1 MHWPECVCVCVYVNS
16 LGLRL
21 SFVAR
26 ICHNAAFQ
34 LLARRLASLSVR
46 MWEIPGIAPPTSCP
60 QKQLLSQ
67 MRGDA
72 EELHLIQTQGDSAAA
87 SFTQERTDSSGATAE
102 VLSCGLWGHG
112 QLSFGLSGRRDKEID
127 DIHPCIHQTWLAACA
142 AEGNAEQTEGN
153 FPTSHQRFA
162 I

>member
-1 MHWPECVCVCVYVNS
+1 MRWAECVCVCVYVNS

-26 ICHNAAFQ
+26 ICRNAAFQ

-46 MWEIPGIAPPTSCP
+46 MSEIPGITPPTSFP

-72 EELHLIQTQGDSAAA
+72 EELHLIQTQRDSAAA
-87 SFTQERTDSSGATAE
+87 SFIQERTDSSEATAE
-102 VLSCGLWGHG
+102 VLSCGLSGQG
-112 QLSFGLSGRRDKEID
+112 QLFWSLSGRRGKGID

-142 AEGNAEQTEGN
+142 AEGNAEQPEGN
-153 FPTSHQRFA
+153 FPTSHHRFA